1 MDSRSDPFVVRV
13 RSSEVPHDRGEEL
26 FEVADPCFAGCDRGV
41 VAGPL
46 ANDGPHGP
54 IFGEEIDQVV
64 TAGCACFGGPF
75 LFLGFDRVED
85 GGRFV
90 AGERLGESDRTV
102 PREVVSAVTYSSL
115 SPCRRRCACQV
126 SRYIVSIERQRS
138 APSDGVEFRATFRT
152 IPCPWT
158 DYKKF
163 RCETF
168 SSPKRG
174 RI

>member
-26 FEVADPCFAGCDRGV
+26 FAVADPCFAGCDRGV

-75 LFLGFDRVED
+75 LFLGVDRVED

-102 PREVVSAVTYSSL
+102 PREVVSAVTVRWSAVSG
-115 SPCRRRCACQV
+115 CRRTDGDRCSGNCIGVRGFIGARAGRRGTTRERFGY
-126 SRYIVSIERQRS
+126 SRRR
-138 APSDGVEFRATFRT
+138 
-152 IPCPWT
+152 
-158 DYKKF
+158 
-163 RCETF
+163 
-168 SSPKRG
+168 
-174 RI
+174 